1 MDMFDF
7 NAKPNKQEKAI
18 IGYLKTQHKKSGLW
32 NETTIEKIANDFGTD
47 NGTIEEVLR
56 SIQDKLL
63 FDIRISNGKVRS
75 YCAIGL
81 L

>member
-1 MDMFDF
+1 MFDF
-7 NAKPNKQEKAI
+7 NSKPNKQEKAI
-18 IGYLKTQHKKSGLW
+18 IAYLKTQHKKSGLW
-32 NETTIEKIANDFGTD
+32 YSTTVEKIAKDFGTD
-47 NGTIEEVLR
+47 NQTIEKVLR

-75 YCAIGL
+75 YCAIWL

>member
-1 MDMFDF
+1 MFDF
-7 NAKPNKQEKAI
+7 NVKANKQEKSLIA
-18 IGYLKTQHKKSGLW
+18 YLKAKHKKSGLW
-32 NETTIEKIANDFGTD
+32 NETTVEKIARDFDT
-47 NGTIEEVLR
+47 NRGTIEKVLK

-63 FDIRISNGKVRS
+63 FDIRLSDEKVRS